1 MIMLDVKQLSKLYFE
16 TANRDLV
23 SGLNSYEIEY
33 VIVEELLFEER
44 GLVIQDFQGIQDGIL
59 NIVPSDP
66 ILAASFVQITD
77 MPGFWSKDQHNFLM
91 NYPAIARGEFNDTIG
106 HWDLY
111 QMKIFPDRIG
121 LSFSDSSGHR
131 DYEISIES
139 MKGALC
145 FSTKDKAEKTL
156 QLCAG
161 FDSSTQQCEVTI
173 QRQTPNPV
181 NAYEEV
187 LFQLFYNDDHAVVC
201 KSFYPKQ
208 LFTYEVAEK
217 LMTHT
222 LSQSYCYDYT
232 EF

>member
-111 QMKIFPDRIG
+111 QMKIFPDKLKLDFCDPDG
-121 LSFSDSSGHR
+121 QKG
-131 DYEISIES
+131 YEISLEPG
-139 MKGALC
+139 MGALH
-145 FSTKDKAEKTL
+145 FSVEDYRGKVL
-156 QLCAG
+156 QLSAG
-161 FDSSTQQCEVTI
+161 FDRGGQQCEVTI
-173 QRQTPNPV
+173 QRQMQDSA
-181 NAYEEV
+181 NAYEEI